1 MAEPA
6 KMHRRMTTR
15 KSFGWW
21 LRSLAL
27 LVAIASVVVITVAIR
42 RAEPIIKAR
51 VIETLAARFHGR
63 VELSGF
69 HVSVI
74 QGFQVSGRD
83 LKIFGAE
90 DPNRHLPGVQPL
102 IAIGEFRFG
111 TDLLSLLHTPMR
123 IRRVY
128 LRNLELNIPPREQRQ
143 DGGFK
148 RGKIKIYV
156 DEFISEQARLII
168 NTLKAGKLP
177 IEFDISNLRMKDIGP
192 GQPLQFDAM
201 LTNPK
206 PVGAIQATGQFGPWQ
221 EDEPRS
227 TVVRGNYS
235 FSHADLSTIKG
246 IAGILSSTGEFRG
259 TLGGIVVVGT
269 TDTPDFQITISG
281 HPVPLRTQFQAVVDG
296 TSGDTY
302 LEPVRAEIL
311 HSSLLAKGSVLR
323 VKNPDGHRIVLDV
336 SVRPARI
343 EDLLKLGVRTLPPVM
358 TARAE
363 LKTKFDLSP
372 GEAEIS
378 DRLRLLGGFH
388 ISDAHFTN
396 EKVQSKVDALSMRS
410 QGKPKL
416 ATDGIPDNV
425 ISEMNGTFELRD
437 GLLSFPGIH
446 FEVPGTKVDMAGKY
460 SLDGNQFDFHGK
472 ARMNAKL
479 SHMVTGW
486 KSLLLKP
493 VDPFFSKQGAG
504 TEVPVKVT
512 GTRSAP
518 HFGLDF
524 GHKDEARA
532 TRCVR

>member
-1 MAEPA
+1 
-6 KMHRRMTTR
+6 MTTR

-42 RAEPIIKAR
+42 RAEPILKAR

-221 EDEPRS
+221 EDEP
-227 TVVRGNYS
+227 
-235 FSHADLSTIKG
+235 A
-246 IAGILSSTGEFRG
+246 
-259 TLGGIVVVGT
+259 
-269 TDTPDFQITISG
+269 
-281 HPVPLRTQFQAVVDG
+281 
-296 TSGDTY
+296 
-302 LEPVRAEIL
+302 
-311 HSSLLAKGSVLR
+311 
-323 VKNPDGHRIVLDV
+323 
-336 SVRPARI
+336 
-343 EDLLKLGVRTLPPVM
+343 
-358 TARAE
+358 
-363 LKTKFDLSP
+363 
-372 GEAEIS
+372 
-378 DRLRLLGGFH
+378 
-388 ISDAHFTN
+388 
-396 EKVQSKVDALSMRS
+396 
-410 QGKPKL
+410 
-416 ATDGIPDNV
+416 
-425 ISEMNGTFELRD
+425 
-437 GLLSFPGIH
+437 
-446 FEVPGTKVDMAGKY
+446 
-460 SLDGNQFDFHGK
+460 
-472 ARMNAKL
+472 
-479 SHMVTGW
+479 
-486 KSLLLKP
+486 
-493 VDPFFSKQGAG
+493 
-504 TEVPVKVT
+504 
-512 GTRSAP
+512 AP
-518 HFGLDF
+518 
-524 GHKDEARA
+524 
-532 TRCVR
+532 